1 MHTLAAAPST
11 AASIARALPVGE
23 EKTVERGMIQA
34 RESGWFAPGRGR
46 ATNERKVNEVRSGL
60 QKG

>member
-23 EKTVERGMIQA
+23 EKTVERGM
-34 RESGWFAPGRGR
+34 EEEGDR
-46 ATNERKVNEVRSGL
+46 AQGKNEDG
-60 QKG
+60 